1 MIRRLN
7 PADRLTDRPD
17 HSLVGI
23 IRMPDAL
30 ESPARAIIKRVI
42 GATAALFAAVLIVY
56 LDRDGYRDVNGD
68 GLSFLDAVYYATV
81 SLSTT
86 GYGDIAPASASAR
99 LVNVL
104 VITPLRILFLIVLV
118 GTTLEVLTERSRQ
131 AFRIQKWR
139 TKVRNHVVVVGYGTK
154 GRSAVS
160 ALLGDGVSPSQIVV
174 VDTVQ
179 ESLDSASSIGLVTVH
194 GSGTRNDVLRVAG
207 VPNAR
212 AVVVAANRDD
222 TAVLVTLTAREL
234 APKAQI
240 VASVRER
247 ENEHLL
253 RQSGADSVVVSSE
266 TAGRLLGM
274 ATSTPSVVDMVEDLL
289 TPDAGLAIA
298 ERDVEPSEIGGS
310 PRHLPDIVL
319 GVVRNGKLFR
329 VDAAEADAI
338 EAGDRLLYIKKVTPP
353 EES

>member
-30 ESPARAIIKRVI
+30 ESPARAIIKRVV
-42 GATAALFAAVLIVY
+42 GAIAALFAAVLIVY

-68 GLSFLDAVYYATV
+68 GLSFLDSVYYATV

-86 GYGDIAPASASAR
+86 GYGDIAPASSSAR

-104 VITPLRILFLIVLV
+104 VITPLRVLFLIVLV

-179 ESLDSASSIGLVTVH
+179 ESLD
-194 GSGTRNDVLRVAG
+194 
-207 VPNAR
+207 
-212 AVVVAANRDD
+212 
-222 TAVLVTLTAREL
+222 
-234 APKAQI
+234 
-240 VASVRER
+240 
-247 ENEHLL
+247 
-253 RQSGADSVVVSSE
+253 
-266 TAGRLLGM
+266 
-274 ATSTPSVVDMVEDLL
+274 
-289 TPDAGLAIA
+289 
-298 ERDVEPSEIGGS
+298 
-310 PRHLPDIVL
+310 
-319 GVVRNGKLFR
+319 
-329 VDAAEADAI
+329 
-338 EAGDRLLYIKKVTPP
+338 
-353 EES
+353 